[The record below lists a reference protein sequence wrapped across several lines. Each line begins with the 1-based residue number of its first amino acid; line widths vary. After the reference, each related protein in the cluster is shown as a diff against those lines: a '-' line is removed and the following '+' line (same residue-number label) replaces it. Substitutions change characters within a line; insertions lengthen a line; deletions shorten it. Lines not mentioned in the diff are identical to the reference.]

1 MPSAA
6 TGTAKSCAWRT
17 VAARISK
24 NSSRLVQEMHRKRRR
39 SSSGTDPSRAW
50 ARTRKLKSSCD
61 SSRLKYRDGS
71 NRASSARGSGM
82 AGKGGGVLDR
92 TPEPVRSEEHTSEL
106 LLLMR
111 ITYAVVCLKKKI
123 TQTNNNINDT
133 EITPINEKEWR
144 CLT

>member
-39 SSSGTDPSRAW
+39 SSSGTDTSRAW

-71 NRASSARGSGM
+71 NRASWERGSGM
-82 AGKGGGVLDR
+82 AGTGGGVR
-92 TPEPVRSEEHTSEL
+92 ARATEPGDGGEEVLEGESG
-106 LLLMR
+106 
-111 ITYAVVCLKKKI
+111 YKVVG
-123 TQTNNNINDT
+123 
-133 EITPINEKEWR
+133 
-144 CLT
+144 